1 MFMMHELGHRQPFV
15 FENFVAL
22 RAPPQIKNK
31 LILCSV
37 SLMLCVVALIQK
49 CGATPPLVY
58 DRPI

>member
-1 MFMMHELGHRQPFV
+1 MFMMHELGRRQPFV

-37 SLMLCVVALIQK
+37 SLMLLCSRSHSKMWRHA
-49 CGATPPLVY
+49 ATCL
-58 DRPI
+58 